1 MSNIDISSR
10 VSPSPQVP
18 TWHGWVFA
26 LAIFAGQVV
35 GALAECQ
42 YFQIVMR
49 VGLQTRSVLLTSI
62 FRKSLVLSQKGWE
75 GLSTGRINNLIS
87 SDTENL
93 QAICQNFHTCW
104 SAPLRIII
112 AIAMLYQVSQ
122 RIPQPCVT
130 LPLPRIMCT
139 HLEYQL
145 VVICDYQVPSV

>member
-1 MSNIDISSR
+1 MSDAS
-10 VSPSPQVP
+10 VP
-18 TWHGWVFA
+18 TWHGWAFA
-26 LAIFAGQVV
+26 FAIFAGQVI

-93 QAICQNFHTCW
+93 QVQNNRF
-104 SAPLRIII
+104 LIR
-112 AIAMLYQVSQ
+112 
-122 RIPQPCVT
+122 
-130 LPLPRIMCT
+130 
-139 HLEYQL
+139 
-145 VVICDYQVPSV
+145 